1 MASSDLEEEIRD
13 AFFVYAF
20 TEEYISDLR
29 KEGERIKAML
39 MPRSGSSLA
48 MVTRDRG
55 GAVTSDPT
63 GEAAARIACHPLLKK
78 IDLQIEYWR
87 RRKRFV
93 DLVLEQL
100 SERERQVAA
109 YCYFHGAERPEKV
122 TREELR
128 CVRRLVVEAGER
140 VWGVSGCRGD

>member
-1 MASSDLEEEIRD
+1 MGGSPKEKIID
-13 AFFVYAF
+13 AFFSYAF
-20 TEEYISDLR
+20 TEECIRDLQ
-29 KEGERIKAML
+29 KERERIKAML
-39 MPRSGSSLA
+39 MPRTGSSLA

-55 GAVTSDPT
+55 GAVISDPT

-87 RRKRFV
+87 RQKQLV

-100 SERERQVAA
+100 SEREKQVAA
-109 YCYFHGAERPEKV
+109 YCYFHGAEIPEKV

-128 CVRRLVVEAGER
+128 CVRRLVVEVGLR
-140 VWGVSGCRGD
+140 VKPEST